1 MPIMMVSKLRG
12 RGMDDHITRAL
23 SLSRRRLMA
32 AGLGAFLAPALDPRQ
47 ALAQPVYADYPFQL
61 GVAAG
66 DPAPDG
72 FVIWTRLAPRPLE
85 MGYGMPARPVAVS
98 WEVAEDTGFTRIA
111 AKGETVARPELGH
124 AVHVEVGGLSPARTY
139 HYRFISG
146 AERSLTG
153 RARTTPALGASAAQV
168 RFGVVGCQHYE
179 QGLYTA
185 HRRLA
190 EEDELD
196 FVFCYGDYIYE
207 GRAARVWNSAAGP
220 QANQRQ
226 HVGQE
231 IYSLDDYRRR
241 YAQYKMDADLQASH
255 AAAAWFVTWDDHEID
270 NNWVSDLD
278 QDGTDPAIFRLR
290 QQAAMQAFY
299 EHMPLRRS
307 AFPAGSA
314 MRLYRRADYGT
325 LLRLNLLD
333 TRQYRSDQACGDR
346 WGVCDE
352 LERARAEVLGAAQ
365 EQFLLDSL
373 SSSPA
378 RWNAIAQQ
386 IMMMDL
392 DRDPGPTYMANP
404 DSWGGYRA
412 PRARL
417 LRQIRD
423 RRVANPVV
431 LTGDEHQNYAGELHL
446 DGRNPEPRAIATE
459 FVATSITSGGDGVDQ
474 QPRMVQIQAANPQ
487 MKFNNSQRGYLLC
500 EVTPERWQT
509 AFRVLDKVS
518 TPGGTISTR
527 AKMVVPA
534 GETVVVPA

>member
-1 MPIMMVSKLRG
+1 V
-12 RGMDDHITRAL
+12 
-23 SLSRRRLMA
+23 
-32 AGLGAFLAPALDPRQ
+32 AGL
-47 ALAQPVYADYPFQL
+47 
-61 GVAAG
+61 
-66 DPAPDG
+66 
-72 FVIWTRLAPRPLE
+72 
-85 MGYGMPARPVAVS
+85 S
-98 WEVAEDTGFTRIA
+98 
-111 AKGETVARPELGH
+111 
-124 AVHVEVGGLSPARTY
+124 SARTY
-139 HYRFISG
+139 HYRFMAGS
-146 AERSLTG
+146 ERSLTG
-153 RARTTPALGASAAQV
+153 RARTTPAVGASLARA

-190 EEDELD
+190 QEDELD

-207 GRAARVWNSAAGP
+207 GRTARVWNSSAGP

-231 IYSLDDYRRR
+231 TYSLDDYRRR

-270 NNWVSDLD
+270 NNWAADLD

-290 QQAAMQAFY
+290 QQSAMQAYY

-307 AFPAGSA
+307 AFPAGPA
-314 MRLYRRADYGT
+314 MRLYRRADYGS

-333 TRQYRSDQACGDR
+333 TRQYRTGQPCGGR
-346 WGVCDE
+346 WGACDE
-352 LERARAEVLGAAQ
+352 LERASEMLGAAQ
-365 EQFLLDSL
+365 ERFVFDSL

-378 RWNAIAQQ
+378 RWNVLAQQ
-386 IMMMDL
+386 VMMMDL
-392 DRDPGPTYMANP
+392 DRDPGPGYMANP

-423 RRVANPVV
+423 RQVSNPVV

-446 DGRNPEPRAIATE
+446 NGREPGPRAIATE
-459 FVATSITSGGDGVDQ
+459 FVATSITSGGDGTDQ
-474 QPRMVQIQAANPQ
+474 SPRMAQIQAANPQ
-487 MKFNNSQRGYLLC
+487 LKFNNSQRGYLLC
-500 EVTPERWQT
+500 EVTPERFET

-518 TPGGTISTR
+518 APGGAVSTR
-527 AKMVVPA
+527 ARLVVPN
-534 GETVVVPA
+534 GEAVVVPA

>member
-1 MPIMMVSKLRG
+1 MT
-12 RGMDDHITRAL
+12 DEITRAL
-23 SLSRRRLMA
+23 SLSRRRMMA
-32 AGLGAFLAPALDPRQ
+32 LGLGALLAPAFDPRQ
-47 ALAQPVYADYPFQL
+47 ALAQPVFADYPFQL

-72 FVIWTRLAPRPLE
+72 FVIWTRLAPDPLAV
-85 MGYGMPARPVAVS
+85 GHGMPARPVPVS
-98 WEVAEDTGFTRIA
+98 WEVAEDEAFTRIA
-111 AKGETVARPELGH
+111 ARGEAIARPELAH
-124 AVHVEVGGLSPARTY
+124 AVHVEVGGLSPARPY
-139 HYRFISG
+139 HYRFMAG
-146 AERSLTG
+146 AERSLAG
-153 RARTTPALGASAAQV
+153 RARTTPAAGASVARA

-179 QGLYTA
+179 QGHYTA

-207 GRAARVWNSAAGP
+207 GRSARVWNSAAGP
-220 QANQRQ
+220 QGNPRQ

-270 NNWVSDLD
+270 NNWATDLD
-278 QDGTDPAIFRLR
+278 QDGTDRALFRLR
-290 QQAAMQAFY
+290 QQSAMQAYY

-307 AFPAGSA
+307 AFPAGPG

-346 WGVCDE
+346 WGACDE
-352 LERARAEVLGAAQ
+352 LERTADMLGAAQ
-365 EQFLLDSL
+365 ERFLFDSL
-373 SSSPA
+373 STSPT

-386 IMMMDL
+386 VMVMDL
-392 DRDPGPTYMANP
+392 DRDTGPGYMANP

-417 LRQIRD
+417 LRHIRD
-423 RRVANPVV
+423 RQVANPVV

-446 DGRNPEPRAIATE
+446 DGRNPEGRAIATE
-459 FVATSITSGGDGVDQ
+459 FVATSITSGGDGMDQ
-474 QPRMVQIQAANPQ
+474 QPQMAKIQAANPQ
-487 MKFNNSQRGYLLC
+487 LKFNNSQRGYLLC
-500 EVTPERWQT
+500 DVTAERWES
-509 AFRVLDKVS
+509 AFRVIDQVS
-518 TPGGTISTR
+518 APGGAVSTR
-527 AKMVVPA
+527 ARLVTPQ
-534 GETVVVPA
+534 GESVVVPA

>member
-1 MPIMMVSKLRG
+1 
-12 RGMDDHITRAL
+12 MDDHITRAL
-23 SLSRRRLMA
+23 SLSRRRMLA
-32 AGLGAFLAPALDPRQ
+32 VGLGAFLAPALDPRQ
-47 ALAQPVYADYPFQL
+47 ALAQPVFADYPFQL

-72 FVIWTRLAPRPLE
+72 FVIWTRLAPDPLAP
-85 MGYGMPARPVAVS
+85 GYGMPARPVPVS
-98 WEVAEDTGFTRIA
+98 WEVAEDEAFAHIA
-111 AKGETVARPELGH
+111 AKGEAVARPELGH
-124 AVHVEVGGLSPARTY
+124 AVHVEVAGLSPARTY
-139 HYRFISG
+139 HYRFVAG
-146 AERSLTG
+146 AERSLVG
-153 RARTTPALGASAAQV
+153 RARTTPAAGASLARA

-190 EEDELD
+190 QEDELD

-207 GRAARVWNSAAGP
+207 GRSARVWNSGAGP

-270 NNWVSDLD
+270 NNWAADLD

-290 QQAAMQAFY
+290 QQSAMQAFY

-307 AFPAGSA
+307 AFPAGPA
-314 MRLYRRADYGT
+314 MRLYRRADYGS

-333 TRQYRSDQACGDR
+333 TRQYRTGQPCGGR
-346 WGVCDE
+346 WGTCDE
-352 LERARAEVLGAAQ
+352 LERAAEMLGSAQ
-365 EQFLLDSL
+365 ERFVFDSL

-378 RWNAIAQQ
+378 RWNVLAQQ
-386 IMMMDL
+386 VMMMDL
-392 DRDPGPTYMANP
+392 DRDPGPGYMANP

-417 LRQIRD
+417 LRHIRD
-423 RRVANPVV
+423 RQVSNPVV

-446 DGRNPEPRAIATE
+446 NGREPGGRAVATE
-459 FVATSITSGGDGVDQ
+459 FVATSITSGGDGIDQ
-474 QPRMVQIQAANPQ
+474 QPRMAQIQAANPQ
-487 MKFNNSQRGYLLC
+487 LKFNNSQRGYLLC
-500 EVTPERWQT
+500 EVTPERFET
-509 AFRVLDKVS
+509 AFRVMDKVS
-518 TPGGTISTR
+518 APGGTVSTR
-527 AKMVVPA
+527 AKLAVPN